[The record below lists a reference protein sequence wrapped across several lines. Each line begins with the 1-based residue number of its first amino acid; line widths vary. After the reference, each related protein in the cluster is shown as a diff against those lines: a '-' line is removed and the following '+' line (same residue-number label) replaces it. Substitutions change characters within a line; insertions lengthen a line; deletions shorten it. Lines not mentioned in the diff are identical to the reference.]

1 MPLIQKAADSVLEK
15 DIIENGKHD
24 VKEIASRYTIKAI
37 MSSAFSI
44 GTFTDGEVKGI
55 HFCSLDPKDEVA
67 MNEAEEHALNILPKN
82 ASERKYLLLGMV
94 PEWIRHGLDYTL
106 YPE

>member
-44 GTFTDGEVKGI
+44 GTFKDGQIHGI
-55 HFCSLDPKDEVA
+55 
-67 MNEAEEHALNILPKN
+67 
-82 ASERKYLLLGMV
+82 
-94 PEWIRHGLDYTL
+94 
-106 YPE
+106 

>member
-44 GTFTDGEVKGI
+44 GTFKIGHTIITCKLTKIVFLRSK
-55 HFCSLDPKDEVA
+55 
-67 MNEAEEHALNILPKN
+67 
-82 ASERKYLLLGMV
+82 R
-94 PEWIRHGLDYTL
+94 
-106 YPE
+106 